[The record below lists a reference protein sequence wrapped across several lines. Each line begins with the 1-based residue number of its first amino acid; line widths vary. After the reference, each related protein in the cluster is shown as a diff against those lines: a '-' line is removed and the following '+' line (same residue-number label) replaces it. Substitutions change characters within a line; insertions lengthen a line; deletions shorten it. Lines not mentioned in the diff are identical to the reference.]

1 MANSAIHPRLILW
14 DVDHTLIETRGAG
27 GQFARA
33 AFEEITGIR
42 PEHVAEATGKTE
54 PVILAETL
62 RAHGI
67 ELTDTYQRQYA
78 QALPAQYRRH
88 VDQLRTQGR
97 ALPGAAEAIA
107 ALHQIPRV
115 IQTVLTGNYKAV
127 AATKLAAFDLD
138 RVLDL
143 DVGAYADEAE
153 DRAALVAIAQRRAAA
168 KYDGPFTRAN
178 TRSSSAT
185 PPTTSPPPTTA
196 EPQSSPS
203 HPGATP
209 QTNSAKPVP
218 SMCSMTSPEL
228 LTWSARSMSARQ
240 PILLGEN
247 LLHASQ
253 DAPLTRRVP
262 WRSGRQTAAASRPT
276 PLTPGGDA
284 GTPGKPPHRPSA
296 RTIRGERSWW

>member
-138 RVLDL
+138 RLLDL

-178 TRSSSAT
+178 TVIIGD
-185 PPTTSPPPTTA
+185 TT
-196 EPQSSPS
+196 
-203 HPGATP
+203 HD
-209 QTNSAKPVP
+209 
-218 SMCSMTSPEL
+218 
-228 LTWSARSMSARQ
+228 
-240 PILLGEN
+240 I
-247 LLHASQ
+247 
-253 DAPLTRRVP
+253 
-262 WRSGRQTAAASRPT
+262 TAAHNGGAAIIAIASGSDTADQLRE
-276 PLTPGGDA
+276 A
-284 GTPGKPPHRPSA
+284 GAEYVLDDLARVIDLVRAIDECTAADPS
-296 RTIRGERSWW
+296 R